1 LQRDRDINNEIN
13 ADRGQLKGHY
23 DQLKLEDDIVRFQ
36 EQVDSAMHGG
46 HITKGEQKQLNQEEN
61 QMDKQITNDK

>member
-1 LQRDRDINNEIN
+1 LQHDRDILNEIN
-13 ADRGQLKGHY
+13 ADKRQLKGRY

-36 EQVDSAMHGG
+36 EQLDAAMHGG

-61 QMDKQITNDK
+61 QIDKQIRDDK